1 MRTYRAVPD
10 RAVIALATNLLVRGA
25 LVASPG
31 RKTRDGAPSH
41 VRFAITRALS
51 QAISFKTPDVAVA
64 VFDANA
70 PQVAPEL
77 RVELDGLRALFAAHG
92 FVNVDAERAA
102 DVVASYT
109 RAALESGYDVVVVG
123 SDKRLAQLVGG
134 ETWWYDAY
142 KDVRYTAETVR
153 KRFDVGPD
161 HVAEWLAMVGDEDVL
176 PGVKGVGKKS
186 ATELIGKY
194 GSIDRALDDVA
205 SIEGRIGNA
214 LRASLDDAR
223 RELVRARLD
232 RDQPLPAPLDELGYR
247 TPDSG
252 ALQSLYADLGFL
264 ELLAAEERSTEVV
277 MCTDDETT
285 QRAIA
290 ALDAGSV
297 AVYALAEDPS
307 LVRGELAGVA
317 LSQGDRAIYVPLRGK
332 GAVANGIPR
341 SLADF
346 LRGTHA
352 KIAHDVA
359 SLRAAFLRHGIELA
373 GITGDSACA
382 SHLHEPSGLAPHD
395 LGVLAPP
402 LLRRAV
408 TEEDTVRGV
417 GRARKSWAQIETDEA
432 AQYAVELAR
441 TSADVFSTL
450 EPTTDRALLAEYLA
464 LSETLARMAFHGIA
478 CDAENLSR
486 AGADFDRIGAGLEAK
501 IHELAGHEFN
511 VNSTKQLGEV
521 LFDELKLPV
530 ASKTKTGYS
539 TATEALERIENA
551 HPIVPLVI
559 RFRMLRRLTDS
570 WVTALIAAIGDDRR
584 VHATMYAAR
593 SFSGRVICANPDL
606 GRVPA
611 KNDEMMRIRQAFT
624 VGPGYTLLS
633 VDYQQLGLYV
643 LAHLTKDPALV
654 EPLRSGA
661 DMHTLTA
668 AAVLEVAEDA
678 VGETERQ
685 IGKVVNFATFA
696 GQGAS
701 ALALQLGVSAQEA
714 KDLIARFDRRYAIVR
729 AFQDEQFRLSR
740 ERGYVITIA
749 GRRWPIRDL
758 DSPDV
763 MIRSYAE
770 RLARRATHE
779 GSVADVSRRGLLDA
793 DRALRKAGLDAF
805 TLLQIHDEVL
815 FEVRT
820 GELERAASLAADAM
834 RTAFALEVPLRVGVY
849 SGPNWAELAP
859 IDRDR

>member
-1 MRTYRAVPD
+1 VPD

-31 RKTRDGAPSH
+31 RKARDGTPSH
-41 VRFAITRALS
+41 VRFAITRALL
-51 QAISFKTPDVAVA
+51 QAVSFKTPSVAVA
-64 VFDANA
+64 VFDAD
-70 PQVAPEL
+70 APEL
-77 RVELDGLRALFAAHG
+77 AARGKTELKAELDGLRTLFAAHG
-92 FVNVDAERAA
+92 FVNVEASRPADVAASYARAA
-102 DVVASYT
+102 IE
-109 RAALESGYDVVVVG
+109 RGYDVVVVG
-123 SDKRLAQLVGG
+123 SDKRLAQLVGD

-142 KDVRYTAETVR
+142 KDVRYTPDMVR

-161 HVAEWLAMVGDEDVL
+161 RVAEWLAMVGDEDVL

-186 ATELIGKY
+186 ATELITTY
-194 GSIDRALDDVA
+194 GSIDRALDEAA

-223 RELVRARLD
+223 RELARARLD
-232 RDQPLPAPLDELGYR
+232 RSRPLPRPLDELAYR
-247 TPDSG
+247 TPDAA
-252 ALQSLYADLGFL
+252 ALQALYADLGFL
-264 ELLAAEERSTEVV
+264 ELLAAEQRSIDVV
-277 MCTDDETT
+277 VCTDDVTT
-285 QRAIA
+285 KA
-290 ALDAGSV
+290 ALAAFDPNAV
-297 AVYALAEDPS
+297 AIYALAEDPS

-317 LSQGDRAIYVPLRGK
+317 LVQGDRAVYVPLLGK
-332 GAVANGIPR
+332 GAVANGIPP

-346 LRGTHA
+346 LRSPHP
-352 KIAHDVA
+352 KIGHDVA
-359 SLRAAFLRHGIELA
+359 SLRAAFLARDIVLDGVR
-373 GITGDSACA
+373 GDSACA

-402 LLRRAV
+402 LLRRAL
-408 TEEDTVRGV
+408 TEEDAVRGV
-417 GRARKSWAQIETDEA
+417 GRARKSWSQIAVDEA
-432 AQYAVELAR
+432 AQYAAELAR
-441 TSADVFSTL
+441 ASADVFATL
-450 EPTTDRALLAEYLA
+450 APTTDRALLDEYLA
-464 LSETLARMAFHGIA
+464 LSETLARMAHHGIA

-486 AGADFDRIGAGLEAK
+486 AGADFERIGAELEAR

-570 WVTALIAAIGDDRR
+570 WVTALIAAIAGDGR

-611 KNDEMMRIRQAFT
+611 KNEEMMRIRQAFT
-624 VGPGYTLLS
+624 VAPGHTLLS
-633 VDYQQLGLYV
+633 VDYEQLGLYV

-661 DMHTLTA
+661 DMHVLTA
-668 AAVLEVAEDA
+668 AAVLEIAEDA

-740 ERGYVITIA
+740 ERGYIVTLA

-793 DRALRKAGLDAF
+793 DRALRRAGLDAS

-820 GELERAASLAADAM
+820 GEIEQAARLAAEAM

-849 SGPNWAELAP
+849 AGPTWAELAS
-859 IDRDR
+859 IADR